1 MIDAYVPRPRI
12 LDRDLT
18 WVIKAP
24 LERRHWRALG
34 ALLTKVQPGPE
45 TLRRYLTQ
53 QGGYPWE
60 LKVKTPAGTVP
71 IRLYSRHDLLTLNE
85 IFCRLDYGTEAP
97 ALVVD
102 VGANIG
108 LAALFWLTRRPDCR
122 VWCYEPNPENV
133 PRLRQTLNHFEGRYE
148 LVEAAIGPV
157 ATRARFTFDDS
168 GRYGRLSDELDMG
181 AEVEV
186 PVLGL
191 RDEIA
196 RVERHEGRAIELVKL
211 DTEGS
216 EPELLASLPAGAP
229 PVLWEDNGRVK
240 RTDGL
245 LGGS

>member
-1 MIDAYVPRPRI
+1 MVSTVPPQRI
-12 LDRDLT
+12 LDRDIGWMLR
-18 WVIKAP
+18 AP
-24 LERRHWRALG
+24 LQRRHWRALG
-34 ALLTKVQPGPE
+34 GLLTRVQPGRE
-45 TLRRYLTQ
+45 ALRRYVTQ
-53 QGGYPWE
+53 QGAYPWDIR
-60 LKVKTPAGTVP
+60 VKTPAGAVP
-71 IRLYSRHDLLTLNE
+71 IRLYSRHDLLTVNE

-102 VGANIG
+102 FGANIG

-133 PRLRQTLNHFEGRYE
+133 PRLRQTLSGYEGRYE

-181 AEVEV
+181 AELEV

-191 RDEIA
+191 RDELA
-196 RVERHEGRAIELVKL
+196 RVERHEGRGVELVKI

-216 EPELLASLPAGAP
+216 EPELLASLPAGSP

-240 RTDGL
+240 RSEGRL
-245 LGGS
+245 R